1 VKNLADQLT
10 GAPVPASKPTKTTT
24 TAPRQLKLGLLT
36 ALVVGSMIGSGVF
49 SLPQNMASGAG
60 AGAVLIGWLITGVGM
75 LMLAFVYQ
83 TLTTRKPDLDNGIYA
98 YARATAG
105 EFIGFNSAWG
115 YWVSAWLGNVGYLVI
130 VFGTLG
136 YFFPIFGDG
145 NTRAAV
151 LGASV
156 VLWVMHFV
164 ILRGV
169 RGAAVL
175 NAITTVA
182 KIIPLLL
189 FILLALVAFRSHV
202 FTQDFWGDPKLGTVF
217 TQVKSTMLITVWV
230 FIGIEGANVF
240 SARAQRR
247 EDVGR
252 ATVFGFVIVLLVL
265 MAVSMLSL
273 GIVPQSEL
281 AAMKN
286 PSMAGVLDKA
296 VGTWGAVLISIGL
309 LVSVGG
315 ALLAWTLL
323 AAETLFTPATG
334 GVMPK
339 FLSREN
345 GNGVPANALWVTNG
359 LVQLF
364 LIITL
369 VSNAT
374 YQALISLATSMILI
388 PYLFSA
394 VYATR
399 VAIAGENYANGDS
412 ARGRDMLIG
421 ALATIYCC
429 WLLYAAGPKYLLLS
443 ALLYSP
449 GVVLYGW
456 AKREQRTRL
465 FKPFETA
472 ILAALVVLAAI
483 AAWLL
488 SSGKLGL

>member
-1 VKNLADQLT
+1 
-10 GAPVPASKPTKTTT
+10 
-24 TAPRQLKLGLLT
+24 
-36 ALVVGSMIGSGVF
+36 MIGSGVF

-105 EFIGFNSAWG
+105 EFVGFNSAWG

-151 LGASV
+151 LGASI

-182 KIIPLLL
+182 KIIPLLV
-189 FILLALVAFRSHV
+189 FILLALLAFRSHV

-240 SARAQRR
+240 SARAQHR

-252 ATVFGFVIVLLVL
+252 ATVFGFALVLLLL
-265 MAVSMLSL
+265 MAVSLLSL
-273 GIVPQSEL
+273 GIISQGDL

-323 AAETLFTPATG
+323 AAETLFTPASG

-345 GNGVPANALWVTNG
+345 GHGVPANALWVTNG

-421 ALATIYCC
+421 ALATVYCC

-443 ALLYSP
+443 ALLYAP

-456 AKREQRTRL
+456 AKREQRARL

-472 ILAALVVLAAI
+472 ILAALVALAAI